1 MAKKLDDWLIVHGAK
16 FKSAK
21 HFLTLI
27 GEPLYETWLV
37 YPNCAALDEDA
48 EKAKEFAQDSKWQEL
63 IMQMNVYFE
72 RISSR
77 IVTPV
82 LMEENTAGAEGE
94 ESGDV
99 S

>member
-1 MAKKLDDWLIVHGAK
+1 
-16 FKSAK
+16 
-21 HFLTLI
+21 
-27 GEPLYETWLV
+27 
-37 YPNCAALDEDA
+37 
-48 EKAKEFAQDSKWQEL
+48 
-63 IMQMNVYFE
+63 MQMNVYFE